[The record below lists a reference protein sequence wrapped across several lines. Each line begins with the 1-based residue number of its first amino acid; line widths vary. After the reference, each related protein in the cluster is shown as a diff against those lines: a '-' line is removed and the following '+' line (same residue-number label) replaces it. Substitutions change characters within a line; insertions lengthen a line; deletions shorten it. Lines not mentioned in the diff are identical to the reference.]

1 METREAIT
9 LDARAQ
15 QRLLVLNHVLAG
27 ELSGEEAA
35 AFLHLSVRTVRRLLS
50 RYRGPAG
57 PAALVHGN
65 AGRVPVNRIDD
76 ATRARLVDLATTR
89 YADVNRAHLADLLA
103 EREGLSIPE
112 RSLRRV
118 LAEAGLAP
126 VRRRRPKGHR
136 SRRERMSQA
145 GLLLQVDGSR
155 HDWLEGRGPWLTL
168 IGAIDDATGTVTG
181 AVFREQEDTAG
192 YFETLVQTAR
202 DHGLPVAL
210 YSDRHGIFWKN
221 PEHLPTLAEQFAGRR
236 STTQL
241 GRALEA
247 AAIAWVA
254 ARSPQAKGRVE
265 RLWGTAQ
272 DRLQVEL
279 RLAGAATIEDANLI
293 LAGWLTRHNARF
305 AVPAADPIPAWR
317 PLPADRPPEAIFCA
331 RHLRAIA
338 RDGTFTLAGQ
348 SLMVAAAGGLRG
360 LPRRLEIQERL
371 DGSRWIEIEGS
382 FRPVVPAPERPIVLR
397 HLPMAAGRESR
408 QTVAT
413 SGGNWDPNHPW
424 RRYPAV
430 RPR

>member
-1 METREAIT
+1 MELREAIT

-15 QRLLVLNHVLAG
+15 QRLYVLNHVLAG

-35 AFLHLSVRTVRRLLS
+35 MFLGLSVRTVRRLLS
-50 RYRGPAG
+50 RYRGADG
-57 PAALVHGN
+57 AAALIHGN
-65 AGRVPVNRIDD
+65 AGRVPSNRIDD
-76 ATRARLVDLATTR
+76 ATRARLVAFATTR

-103 EREGLSIPE
+103 EREELHIAE

-118 LAEAGLAP
+118 LTEAGLPP

-168 IGAIDDATGTVTG
+168 VGAIDDATGIVTG
-181 AVFREQEDTAG
+181 ATFREQEDTAG
-192 YFETLVQTAR
+192 YFEALIQTAR
-202 DHGLPVAL
+202 GYGLPVAL

-241 GRALEA
+241 GRALER

-254 ARSPQAKGRVE
+254 ARSAQAKGRVE

-272 DRLQVEL
+272 DRLLVEL
-279 RLAGAATIEDANLI
+279 RLAEATTREQANVV
-293 LAGWLTRHNARF
+293 LADYLPRHNARF
-305 AVPAADPIPAWR
+305 AVPPTDVAAAWR
-317 PLPADRPPEAIFCA
+317 PLPADRPAEAIFCA
-331 RHLRAIA
+331 RHVRKVA
-338 RDGTFTLAGQ
+338 RDGTLTLASQ
-348 SLMVAAAGGLRG
+348 SLMIAGRNGLRG
-360 LPRRLEIQERL
+360 VGRRLEIQERV
-371 DGSRWIEIEGS
+371 DGSRWVEIEGA
-382 FRPVVPAPERPIVLR
+382 FLPVIPAPERPVVLR
-397 HLPMAAGRESR
+397 QAPSPDAAPRPGV
-408 QTVAT
+408 TVR
-413 SGGNWDPNHPW
+413 GGNHDPNHPW
-424 RRYPAV
+424 RRYCAV